1 MRRQGLRSTGFYL
14 VSKFLSNLCNKI
26 LPSGVS
32 VESWD
37 LLPTLW
43 SLRRPRK
50 RYSGTLTERE
60 ISKNGEWGLNGK
72 INNHFIDRYLTLVTC
87 MNESIVRIAQEHGK
101 TPQVHCPIQNKFIY
115 WKCPIK
121 GCGEDGKLPPP
132 SCYFIT
138 VEDSCVGLNKVG
150 SSLTS
155 DMHCQLFELCICNF
169 NTSCKYFLTLFHHF
183 SNTCLRRDTKQKYND
198 ALHSYVTQYFG
209 RPLEK
214 VSQKNSMCFQKKNPA
229 ILKSVEK
236 QIVYHF

>member
-1 MRRQGLRSTGFYL
+1 MEF
-14 VSKFLSNLCNKI
+14 
-26 LPSGVS
+26 
-32 VESWD
+32 WD

-60 ISKNGEWGLNGK
+60 ISKNGKWRVNGQR
-72 INNHFIDRYLTLVTC
+72 NYHFIDRYLTLVTC

-101 TPQVHCPIQNKFIY
+101 TPQVLFPIHNRIIN
-115 WKCPIK
+115 WKYPLK
-121 GCGEDGKLPPP
+121 GCGEDGKLPSP

-138 VEDSCVGLNKVG
+138 VEDSCAGLYKVR

-155 DMHCQLFELCICNF
+155 LCFVNYL
-169 NTSCKYFLTLFHHF
+169 SCVFVTLILVVRIFFDTCHHF
-183 SNTCLRRDTKQKYND
+183 LSTLLRRDTKQKYND

-214 VSQKNSMCFQKKNPA
+214 VSQKNSMCFQKQIPA

-236 QIVYHF
+236 QIVNHCKSIILVTFICEL